1 MSRGADHDDADGAGG
16 FLGRWSKRK
25 AHARERPESATS
37 EPREPSAEMEAGE
50 PAAEL
55 NKELKKDAEVFDLSN
70 LPSLDEITGQ
80 TSLSDFM
87 RKEVPAALRN
97 AALKKAWA
105 LDPVIRDYVNPA
117 MEYAYDWNAP
127 GGVPGNGPIDTAIE
141 TLREMVA
148 AAQSAPTGH
157 TLGERES
164 TDVALEDAEIGSPT
178 DEQEPSAVR
187 LSDVRE
193 SGEAVEKTYVSEN
206 VPEVAAPARIVSV
219 EEAQKPRRRHGGA
232 APV

>member
-25 AHARERPESATS
+25 AHARERPESATP
-37 EPREPSAEMEAGE
+37 EPRESSADMEARA
-50 PAAEL
+50 PAPEL
-55 NKELKKDAEVFDLSN
+55 NKELKKDVEAFDLSK
-70 LPSLDEITGQ
+70 LPSLDEITSQ

-148 AAQSAPTGH
+148 SAQSAPTDH

-164 TDVALEDAEIGSPT
+164 TDVAAEEAET
-178 DEQEPSAVR
+178 DPSTAAQEPSAVR
-187 LSDVRE
+187 LSDARE
-193 SGEAVEKTYVSEN
+193 SGEAAEKTYVSEN
-206 VPEVAAPARIVSV
+206 VPEVAAPSRMVSV
-219 EEAQKPRRRHGGA
+219 
-232 APV
+232 